1 MAKMSEGRMRSRRRN
16 SARAAISP
24 RGLVDLGP
32 GAPAWVYG
40 TRSEAVSRDALRP
53 LPKTPEPNAVQR
65 AMGKN
70 MVRFD
75 SREGLARCSIER
87 FGIHWRNHSGAA

>member
-24 RGLVDLGP
+24 RGLVDLGLV
-32 GAPAWVYG
+32 ASAWVYG

-70 MVRFD
+70 MVCFD
-75 SREGLARCSIER
+75 SREGLVRCSIKR
-87 FGIHWRNHSGAA
+87 FGIHRRNHSGAA

>member
-1 MAKMSEGRMRSRRRN
+1 MAKMSEGRRRSRRRN

-32 GAPAWVYG
+32 GASAWVYG
-40 TRSEAVSRDALRP
+40 IRSETVSRDALRP
-53 LPKTPEPNAVQR
+53 LPKTPQPNAGQR

-75 SREGLARCSIER
+75 SREDPARCSIER
-87 FGIHWRNHSGAA
+87 FGIHRRNHSGAA

>member
-24 RGLVDLGP
+24 RGLVDLGLV
-32 GAPAWVYG
+32 ASAWVYG

-75 SREGLARCSIER
+75 SREGLARCSIKR
-87 FGIHWRNHSGAA
+87 FGIHRRNHSGAA